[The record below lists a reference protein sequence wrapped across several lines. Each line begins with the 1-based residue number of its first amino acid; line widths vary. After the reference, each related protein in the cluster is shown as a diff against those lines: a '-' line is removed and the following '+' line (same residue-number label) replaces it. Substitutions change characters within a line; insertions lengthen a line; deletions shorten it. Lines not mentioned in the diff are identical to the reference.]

1 MRFFIVDSGFSLVL
15 QLMVQVLCHILDCAC
30 IVVSTR
36 WNIVKEELANLILA
50 VQRFGNAA
58 MNSSVSIVCII
69 LKINGINLV
78 GQ

>member
-1 MRFFIVDSGFSLVL
+1 
-15 QLMVQVLCHILDCAC
+15 MVQVLCHILDCAC

-58 MNSSVSIVCII
+58 MNSSSVSIVCII